1 MTNSTNDPSAIDA
14 VVAALSSSGADL
26 SSPVKSGHAG
36 VIYNSADDSFTQT
49 SAAPASGMTAQP
61 LLDDGRDLEAA
72 RNQIVANVN
81 ALEAKFNS
89 GKFDSA
95 TGEFKHAVTG
105 RDRDVL
111 ALQIQQAKTSGAY
124 DLGKLNE
131 IYHQRVVGGHHENV
145 PFQMG
150 NGQTMT
156 LQEAA
161 ARAAYVDSAPSGQR
175 QAFAA
180 EYDRLTQEG
189 RTRSVTDAINAA
201 RRR

>member
-1 MTNSTNDPSAIDA
+1 MTNSSNEPSAIDA

-61 LLDDGRDLEAA
+61 LLDDGRDLEDA
-72 RNQIVANVN
+72 RGQIVANVN

-89 GKFDSA
+89 GKFDA
-95 TGEFKHAVTG
+95 VTGEFRYTVTG

-111 ALQIQQAKTSGAY
+111 AMQIQQAKTSSAY
-124 DLGKLNE
+124 DIDRLNS
-131 IYHQRVVGGHHENV
+131 IYHQRVIGGQQENV
-145 PFQMG
+145 PLQMADG
-150 NGQTMT
+150 KAIS

-161 ARAAYVDSAPSGQR
+161 ARMAYVDSAPPGQR
-175 QAFAA
+175 VAYGQ
-180 EYDRLTQEG
+180 EYDRLMQEG